1 MLRFNY
7 RDCEGGLET
16 NCIPVKVIL
25 AATVSAGA
33 IAGIV
38 IGGVVFAALAGFGG
52 KKGYDYYQSRR
63 ANMNTANSN
72 PMYNDNG
79 RTGANP
85 FYDDGKN
92 NIEMGGRG

>member
-1 MLRFNY
+1 MLQY
-7 RDCEGGLET
+7 DSDQCDGGFSGASA
-16 NCIPVKVIL
+16 CIPVKVIV

-38 IGGVVFAALAGFGG
+38 VGAVAFAAIAGFGG
-52 KKGYDYYQSRR
+52 KKGYDYYVNRR

-79 RTGANP
+79 RSGTNP
-85 FYDDGKN
+85 FYDT
-92 NIEMGGRG
+92 EMTNKR